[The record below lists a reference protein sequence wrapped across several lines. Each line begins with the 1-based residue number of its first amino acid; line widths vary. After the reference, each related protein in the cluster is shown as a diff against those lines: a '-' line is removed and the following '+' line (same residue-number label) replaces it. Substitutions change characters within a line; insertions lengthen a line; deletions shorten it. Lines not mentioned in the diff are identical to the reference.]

1 MSVVIGPVRLS
12 HPSLGAMLCPG
23 WTYGVLSRFEKDRL
37 GELDANAC
45 FRRFLLAFARRV
57 EDDVDPT
64 PDSRRAGQPLSR
76 DEVEGLSPGDLD
88 DLALQYLSSPACSL
102 DHDDDASVGGERP
115 AERFL
120 RLARASLDEF
130 RVAMSRT
137 AEKFGSVVM
146 SDNLRNL
153 VNQTSAIS
161 KRLED
166 LVRVPKEVTEAFER
180 LKVPSGLKA
189 MAEAARSA
197 GEGIPALSIRD
208 LGIPIADTEAQKER
222 LFRLSDI
229 RNPVFDTNKLLEGMA
244 ANSEQMVEVARLQA
258 DLIQSLADTATQ
270 ALAEAASSSEKASQ
284 SAKLAEDSTRLAK
297 VGVWVAVIA
306 LLVSVGVSL
315 YAISDAREIA
325 EGDDRQMRELIEAVK
340 EVAKAGAESGAE
352 TAARIGDFAEAQ
364 RNSAGAVAAAL
375 DRLRKDGSGGS
386 ETVK

>member
-37 GELDANAC
+37 GELDADAC
-45 FRRFLLAFARRV
+45 LRRFLLAFARRV
-57 EDDVDPT
+57 EENVDPT
-64 PDSRRAGQPLSR
+64 QDSRRAGKPLSEG
-76 DEVEGLSPGDLD
+76 EVEGLSPADLD
-88 DLALQYLSSPACSL
+88 DLALQYLSSSACSL
-102 DHDDDASVGGERP
+102 GRDDGAATMDGVRP

-130 RVAMSRT
+130 RVAMART

-146 SDNLRNL
+146 SDSLRNL

-166 LVRVPKEVTEAFER
+166 IVRVPKEVTEAFER
-180 LKVPSGLKA
+180 LKVPPGLKA
-189 MAEAARSA
+189 MAESARSA
-197 GEGIPALSIRD
+197 GEGIPALSMRD

-229 RNPVFDTNKLLEGMA
+229 RNPVLDTNKLLAGMA

-270 ALAEAASSSEKASQ
+270 ALAEAASSSEKASR

-297 VGVWVAVIA
+297 VGVWIAVIA
-306 LLVSVGVSL
+306 ILVSVGVSL

-325 EGDDRQMRELIEAVK
+325 EGDDRQMRELIGAVK
-340 EVAKAGAESGAE
+340 EVAKSSAE
-352 TAARIGDFAEAQ
+352 TGIETAVRIGDLAEAQ
-364 RNSAGAVAAAL
+364 RKTAAGVAAAL
-375 DRLRKDGSGGS
+375 ERLRKEDAAA
-386 ETVK
+386 K

>member
-37 GELDANAC
+37 GELDADAC
-45 FRRFLLAFARRV
+45 LRRFLLAFARRV
-57 EDDVDPT
+57 EENVDPT
-64 PDSRRAGQPLSR
+64 QDSRRARKPLSEG
-76 DEVEGLSPGDLD
+76 EVEGLSPADLD

-102 DHDDDASVGGERP
+102 GRDDGASPMDGVRP

-130 RVAMSRT
+130 RVAMART

-146 SDNLRNL
+146 SDSLRNL

-166 LVRVPKEVTEAFER
+166 MVRVPKEVAEAFER
-180 LKVPSGLKA
+180 LKVPPGLKA
-189 MAEAARSA
+189 MAEAARSV
-197 GEGIPALSIRD
+197 GEGTPALSIRD
-208 LGIPIADTEAQKER
+208 LGIPIADTDAQKER

-229 RNPVFDTNKLLEGMA
+229 RNPVLDTNKLLEGMV

-258 DLIQSLADTATQ
+258 GLIQSLADTATQ
-270 ALAEAASSSEKASQ
+270 ALAEAASSSEKASR

-306 LLVSVGVSL
+306 ILVSVGVSL

-325 EGDDRQMRELIEAVK
+325 DGDDRQMRELIEAVK
-340 EVAKAGAESGAE
+340 EVAKSGAETGTE
-352 TAARIGDFAEAQ
+352 TAARIGDLADAQ
-364 RNSAGAVAAAL
+364 RKTAVAVAAAL
-375 DRLRKDGSGGS
+375 ERLRKDDAAA
-386 ETVK
+386 K